1 MVHRKQPRPEQIQE
15 EIAQLER
22 ELEARRTGE
31 RPAPASVVHAY
42 HLLLARH
49 YEQLAERLA
58 DPRAQGITAPPEGT
72 DERRDACDERTD
84 RS

>member
-1 MVHRKQPRPEQIQE
+1 
-15 EIAQLER
+15 
-22 ELEARRTGE
+22 
-31 RPAPASVVHAY
+31 VHAY

-58 DPRAQGITAPPEGT
+58 DGLAT